1 MKLDQKSAAAQELE
15 SGKTEQFFWD
25 DELKGFG
32 LRLRNEGGRLHRTW
46 VVQYR
51 TKGRQRRQTIA
62 RFEKLRAKQARDA
75 ATVVFAKVALGEDPQ
90 AVKEAERASAARA
103 LRIVVTDYLAMKES
117 TLRPAS
123 YRVTRIYLTGD
134 RYFRPLHSRGV
145 AEIGRADIVPCLNR
159 ITRDSGRVTAS
170 RARAALSAFFTWAM
184 KQGYVDSNPVIATE
198 DPGPAQERERVL
210 SDSELV
216 AVWKACPDDDFGKI
230 VRLLI
235 LTGCR
240 REEIGGL
247 RWSEIAPNRT
257 SFTLP
262 AERKNAHSHTLPL
275 LPLAQAIIASVP
287 QVVGHDHVFG
297 VRGNGFTRWQRA
309 KQALDDHL
317 VNVVDAWN
325 LHDLRRS
332 LATRMVE
339 LDVEPHIVEAILNHY
354 SGHRSGV
361 AGVYNRAK
369 YARQIRSALTLWD
382 DHLRSLLGGGERK
395 ILPFASPAA

>member
-123 YRVTRIYLTGD
+123 YRVTRIYLTG

-216 AVWKACPDDDFGKI
+216 AVWKACPDNDFGKI

-235 LTGCR
+235 LTGWR
-240 REEIGGL
+240 RDRRAAVVRDRPEPDLVHATG
-247 RWSEIAPNRT
+247 R
-257 SFTLP
+257 
-262 AERKNAHSHTLPL
+262 AH
-275 LPLAQAIIASVP
+275 
-287 QVVGHDHVFG
+287 
-297 VRGNGFTRWQRA
+297 
-309 KQALDDHL
+309 
-317 VNVVDAWN
+317 
-325 LHDLRRS
+325 
-332 LATRMVE
+332 
-339 LDVEPHIVEAILNHY
+339 
-354 SGHRSGV
+354 
-361 AGVYNRAK
+361 
-369 YARQIRSALTLWD
+369 
-382 DHLRSLLGGGERK
+382 
-395 ILPFASPAA
+395 